1 MADRVAVM
9 PEVREILD
17 ETRAIIG
24 DRAVREISMFGAV
37 ALMVDDS
44 MAVAVF
50 RGESLLVRVRDDE
63 DAAFLAEPD
72 AERSYMGER
81 SMGLSWLR
89 VALDPEHSRLEFWVR
104 AALRRPGKS
113 ARSASGGEPDG
124 A

>member
-17 ETRAIIG
+17 EARTIIG

-50 RGESLLVRVRDDE
+50 KSESLLVRVRDDE
-63 DAAFLAEPD
+63 DAALLAEPD
-72 AERSYMGER
+72 AERSHMGER

-89 VALDPEHSRLEFWVR
+89 VTLDPEHSRLQFWVQ

-113 ARSASGGEPDG
+113 AA
-124 A
+124 